1 MGDIYRLLAEQRI
14 SEYGMRLR
22 RLDERLG
29 YAEKKLTESP
39 GEAEISV
46 QLEKLTEERDRLA
59 AWLDETG
66 QKPLDNWREI
76 DICRAGPMCIWDAVA
91 QQVEKLVGRIE
102 H

>member
-29 YAEKKLTESP
+29 HAEKKLTESP
-39 GEAEISV
+39 GEAEIGV
-46 QLEKLTEERDRLA
+46 QLEKLEEERDRLA
-59 AWLDETG
+59 VWLDETW

-76 DICRAGPMCIWDAVA
+76 DIYRAGPMCIWDTVA
-91 QQVEKLVGRIE
+91 QQMEKLVGGTG